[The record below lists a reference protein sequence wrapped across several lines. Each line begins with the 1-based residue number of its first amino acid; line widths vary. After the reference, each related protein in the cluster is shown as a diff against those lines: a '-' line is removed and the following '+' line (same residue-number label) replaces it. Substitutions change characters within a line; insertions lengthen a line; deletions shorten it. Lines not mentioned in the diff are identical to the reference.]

1 MTNPQSLSLARKSL
15 QEAEKAM
22 TEAIGE
28 RKACEEGLR
37 SAEAHIR
44 SLEARLESENRGNS
58 DMELFRRRIT
68 EEMEE
73 ERDQHQKDLTER
85 DFTIDQTR
93 KKYQSKEFG

>member
-1 MTNPQSLSLARKSL
+1 MTTTQFLSIARQSL

-22 TEAIGE
+22 AEAIAE
-28 RKACEEGLR
+28 RKAFEDRLQ

-44 SLEARLESENRGNS
+44 DLETRLESENRDNS

-73 ERDQHQKDLTER
+73 ERDQHQKDLAER

-93 KKYQSKEFG
+93 KKYQSMI